1 MKKIILLGIALLAMV
16 SCEKYDDS
24 DVWNAINDLK
34 AKQENASKEG
44 VTPVVK
50 TVNEEMFISYDN
62 GATWTKMSNG
72 MYSEISYDE
81 RYVVFT
87 LTDGTELKVLNA
99 NYVVPIEKGAIKA
112 AFSVAEGKQVYF
124 SQGNL
129 QYQASTGV
137 WRFATNQ
144 WETIG
149 EGNANIAPDYDGWI
163 DLFGWG
169 TSGWNSGAV
178 AFMPYEITNE
188 ATNYFVGDLT
198 GTNADWGVYN
208 KIINGGNAVDM
219 WRTLTYEEWQYLVSR
234 RLNASEKRGVA
245 VVNGVNGSILLPDNW
260 VLPEGLTF
268 QAGVATEQ
276 NSYSYSE
283 VNNYT
288 LKQWMKME
296 DAGALFLPAG
306 GYMEKGKIY
315 LVGLTGGYWT
325 TTQIKGLETN
335 GANFFFRSNVLGMSK
350 LYYSEG
356 TASGNQKYRSIS
368 VRLVQDVK

>member
-1 MKKIILLGIALLAMV
+1 MKKILLFGVALLAMV

-62 GATWTKMSNG
+62 GTTWTKMSNG

-112 AFSVAEGKQVYF
+112 AFSVGEGKQVYF

-129 QYQASTGV
+129 QYQASTGI

-144 WETIG
+144 WEAIG
-149 EGNANIAPDYDGWI
+149 EGNMNIAEDYDGWI

-169 TSGWNSGAV
+169 TSGWNSGANEYV
-178 AFMPYEITNE
+178 PY
-188 ATNYFVGDLT
+188 ATSSNILDYCSKSLT
-198 GTNADWGVYN
+198 DSYSNADWGVYN
-208 KIINGGNAVDM
+208 KIVNGGNQTGL
-219 WRTLTYEEWQYLVSR
+219 WRVLTKNEWDYLCKNR
-234 RLNASEKRGVA
+234 PDAANRCGIAN
-245 VVNGVNGSILLPDNW
+245 VNGVNGMVILPDNW
-260 VLPEGLTF
+260 ILPDGLSFTG
-268 QAGVATEQ
+268 GVASTDAIENFQ
-276 NSYSYSE
+276 TI
-283 VNNYT
+283 NNYN
-288 LKQWMKME
+288 LFQWTQME
-296 DAGALFLPAG
+296 KNGAVFLPST
-306 GYMEKGKIY
+306 GYRH
-315 LVGLTGGYWT
+315 
-325 TTQIKGLETN
+325 GLEI
-335 GANFFFRSNVLGMSK
+335 RNVEAVGY
-350 LYYSEG
+350 YYSSSWSFEG
-356 TASGNQKYRSIS
+356 YVYSMHFASDKIIINDYRCDYGRS

>member
-1 MKKIILLGIALLAMV
+1 MKKILLFGVALLAMV

-62 GATWTKMSNG
+62 GTTWTKMSNG

-112 AFSVAEGKQVYF
+112 AFSVGEGKQVYF

-144 WETIG
+144 WEAIG
-149 EGNANIAPDYDGWI
+149 EGNMNIAEDYDGWI

-178 AFMPYEITNE
+178 CYQPYQTSSTNSD
-188 ATNYFVGDLT
+188 YFVGGSETTNLT
-198 GTNADWGVYN
+198 GAYANADWGVYN
-208 KIINGGNAVDM
+208 KIANGGNQTGM
-219 WRTLTYEEWQYLVSR
+219 WRVLTNEECIYLCNYRVG
-234 RLNASEKRGVA
+234 AKEKRGCA
-245 VVNGVNGSILLPDNW
+245 CVNGINGLVLLPDNW
-260 VLPEGLTF
+260 ILPEGQAFNSGFANGEDGGLF
-268 QAGVATEQ
+268 QTI
-276 NSYSYSE
+276 
-283 VNNYT
+283 NNYS
-288 LKQWMKME
+288 LSQWAEME
-296 DAGALFLPAG
+296 KNGAIFLPAAG
-306 GYMEKGKIY
+306 TFEKKLNFDGKYGKYWSSTRNDENSIY
-315 LVGLTGGYWT
+315 KIGFSAANVNPKNV
-325 TTQIKGLETN
+325 QIFVE
-335 GANFFFRSNVLGMSK
+335 SC
-350 LYYSEG
+350 
-356 TASGNQKYRSIS
+356 S

>member
-178 AFMPYEITNE
+178 CYQPYSTSSTNSDYYVGGSE
-188 ATNYFVGDLT
+188 TTNLT
-198 GTNADWGVYN
+198 GAYANADWGVYN
-208 KIINGGNAVDM
+208 KIANGGNQTGL
-219 WRTLTYEEWQYLVSR
+219 WRTLTDEEWKYVINN
-234 RLNASEKRGVA
+234 RLNAKDKYGIAS
-245 VVNGVNGSILLPDNW
+245 VNGINGLVLLPDNW
-260 VLPEGLTF
+260 NLPEGLQFKSGGAAGTDSDANMF
-268 QAGVATEQ
+268 QII
-276 NSYSYSE
+276 NSY
-283 VNNYT
+283 T
-288 LKQWMKME
+288 LSQWVKME
-296 DAGALFLPAG
+296 EQGAVFFPVTGYRNTTGYLAFNTIGCYWSATSNGTNDA
-306 GYMEKGKIY
+306 YSMEI
-315 LVGLTGGYWT
+315 
-325 TTQIKGLETN
+325 
-335 GANFFFRSNVLGMSK
+335 
-350 LYYSEG
+350 
-356 TASGNQKYRSIS
+356 RSIVLS
-368 VRLVQDVK
+368 SHNGYRFYNRAVRLVQDVK